1 MSKLIIIIYATSVKI
16 NRVDVCEM
24 MISDNLIAII
34 IAGIFTPLAVWSAKK
49 EFDKKQRCENDS

>member
-1 MSKLIIIIYATSVKI
+1 MIG
-16 NRVDVCEM
+16 
-24 MISDNLIAII
+24 ISDNLIAII